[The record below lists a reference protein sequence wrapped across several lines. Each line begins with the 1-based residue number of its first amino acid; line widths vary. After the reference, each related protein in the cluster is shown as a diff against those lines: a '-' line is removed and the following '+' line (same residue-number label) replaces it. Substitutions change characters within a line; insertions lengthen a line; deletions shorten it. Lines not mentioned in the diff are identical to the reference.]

1 MSYAQYEA
9 GEVEKTTV
17 VALPPYEA
25 NVVTRFQR
33 TRTRERVTL
42 PANLSGAVVYLTAF
56 AALQQTPPTF
66 SISAPSL
73 IQGEGVAVAQIGQT
87 QPTQQPQQPQKT
99 QLQIQTYKL
108 TVGTNSTPVS
118 TTITQARRVTIL
130 ADSNNTG
137 VIWINTAFNS
147 QAGVG
152 FPLVAGAA
160 KDFGSPTLTDKYVNL
175 TNMYVVGT
183 ASTDTVEVAVEI

>member
-1 MSYAQYEA
+1 VSYAQYEA
-9 GEVEKTTV
+9 TEVKKTTV
-17 VALPPYEA
+17 VALPPSEA
-25 NVVTRFQR
+25 VVVTRFQR

-66 SISAPSL
+66 TFTTPTL
-73 IQGEGVAVAQIGQT
+73 VQGEGTPVAQIGQT
-87 QPTQQPQQPQKT
+87 QPQAQPTQAPKT

-108 TVGTNSTPVS
+108 AVGTNSTPVS
-118 TTITQARRVTIL
+118 TTVTQARRVTIL

-137 VIWINTAFNS
+137 VIWINTAPNS
-147 QAGVG
+147 PAGQG
-152 FPLVAGAA
+152 FPLIAGAA

-175 TNMYVVGT
+175 TSLYVIGT
-183 ASTDTVEVAVEI
+183 ASSDTIEVAVEI

>member
-9 GEVEKTTV
+9 AEVKKTTV
-17 VALPPYEA
+17 VALQPYEA
-25 NVVTRFQR
+25 VVVKRFQR

-42 PANLSGAVVYLTAF
+42 PANLSGAVVYLTSF

-66 SISAPSL
+66 TITTPTL
-73 IQGEGVAVAQIGQT
+73 VQGEGTPVAQIGQT
-87 QPTQQPQQPQKT
+87 QPQAQPQQPQKT

-108 TVGTNSTPVS
+108 LVGTTSTPVS

-137 VIWINTAFNS
+137 VIWISTAPNS
-147 QAGVG
+147 PAGQG
-152 FPLVAGAA
+152 FPLIAGAA

-175 TNMYVVGT
+175 TSLYVIGT
-183 ASTDTVEVAVEI
+183 ASSDTIEVAVEI

>member
-1 MSYAQYEA
+1 VSYAQYEA

-17 VALPPYEA
+17 VALPPSQA

-56 AALQQTPPTF
+56 AALQETPPTF
-66 SISAPSL
+66 TPSAPTL
-73 IQGEGVAVAQIGQT
+73 AQGEGVSVAQIGQT
-87 QPTQQPQQPQKT
+87 QPQPQQQQPQKT

-108 TVGTNSTPVS
+108 LVGTNSTPVS

-137 VIWINTAFNS
+137 VIWISTAFNS
-147 QAGVG
+147 PAGVG
-152 FPLVAGAA
+152 FPLIAGSA
-160 KDFGSPTLTDKYVNL
+160 KDFGSPTLEDKYVNL

-183 ASTDTVEVAVEI
+183 AAGDTVEVAVEI

>member
-1 MSYAQYEA
+1 VSYAQYEA
-9 GEVEKTTV
+9 AEVEKTTV
-17 VALPPYEA
+17 VALPPSQA

-66 SISAPSL
+66 TVTTPTLA
-73 IQGEGVAVAQIGQT
+73 QGEGISVAQLGQT
-87 QPTQQPQQPQKT
+87 QPTQQPTQPQKT

-108 TVGTNSTPVS
+108 TVGTNSTPLS

-152 FPLVAGAA
+152 FPLVAGSA
-160 KDFGSPTLTDKYVNL
+160 KDFGSPTLEDKYVNL

-183 ASTDTVEVAVEI
+183 ATGDTVEVAVEL

>member
-1 MSYAQYEA
+1 VSYAQYEA

-25 NVVTRFQR
+25 VVVTRFQR

-66 SISAPSL
+66 TFTTPTL
-73 IQGEGVAVAQIGQT
+73 TQGEGTPVAQLGQT
-87 QPTQQPQQPQKT
+87 QPQAQPTQAQKT

-108 TVGTNSTPVS
+108 LVGTNSTPVS

-130 ADSNNTG
+130 ADANNTG
-137 VIWINTAFNS
+137 VIWISTAQNTP
-147 QAGVG
+147 AGQG

-160 KDFGSPTLTDKYVNL
+160 KDFGSPTMTDKYVNL
-175 TNMYVVGT
+175 TSLYIIGT
-183 ASTDTVEVAVEI
+183 ASSDAVEVAVEI

>member
-1 MSYAQYEA
+1 VSYAQYEA
-9 GEVEKTTV
+9 VEVKKTTV
-17 VALPPYEA
+17 VALPPSQA

-42 PANLSGAVVYLTAF
+42 PANLSGTVVYLTAF

-66 SISAPSL
+66 TVSTPTLA
-73 IQGEGVAVAQIGQT
+73 QGEGVPVAQIGQT
-87 QPTQQPQQPQKT
+87 QPQAQPTQPQKT

-108 TVGTNSTPVS
+108 LVGTNSTPVS

-137 VIWINTAFNS
+137 VIWISTAPNTP
-147 QAGVG
+147 AGQG
-152 FPLVAGAA
+152 FPLIAGAA

-175 TNMYVVGT
+175 TSLYVIGT
-183 ASTDTVEVAVEI
+183 ASSDTIEVAVEI

>member
-9 GEVEKTTV
+9 TEVKKTTV
-17 VALPPYEA
+17 VALQPYEA
-25 NVVTRFQR
+25 VVVKRFQR

-66 SISAPSL
+66 TVSTPTL
-73 IQGEGVAVAQIGQT
+73 TQGEGVPVAQLGQT
-87 QPTQQPQQPQKT
+87 QPQAQPTQAPKT

-108 TVGTNSTPVS
+108 LVGTTSTPVS
-118 TTITQARRVTIL
+118 NIVTQARRVTIL

-137 VIWINTAFNS
+137 VIWINTAPNS
-147 QAGVG
+147 PAGVG
-152 FPLVAGAA
+152 FPLVAGSA

-175 TNMYVVGT
+175 TNLYVIGT
-183 ASTDTVEVAVEI
+183 ASSDTIEVAIEI

>member
-9 GEVEKTTV
+9 VEVKKTTV
-17 VALPPYEA
+17 VALPPNEA

-66 SISAPSL
+66 TFTTPTL
-73 IQGEGVAVAQIGQT
+73 TQGEGTPVAQIGQT
-87 QPTQQPQQPQKT
+87 QPQAQPQQPQKT

-108 TVGTNSTPVS
+108 LVGTTSTPVS
-118 TTITQARRVTIL
+118 TIVTQARRVTIL

-137 VIWINTAFNS
+137 VIWISTAPNTP
-147 QAGVG
+147 AGVG
-152 FPLVAGAA
+152 FPLIAGSA
-160 KDFGSPTLTDKYVNL
+160 KDFGSPAMTDKYVNPSNL
-175 TNMYVVGT
+175 YVIGT
-183 ASTDTVEVAVEI
+183 AASDTVEVAIEI

>member
-1 MSYAQYEA
+1 VSYAQYEA

-17 VALPPYEA
+17 VALPPSQA

-42 PANLSGAVVYLTAF
+42 PAALSGAVVYLTSF
-56 AALQQTPPTF
+56 AALQETPPTF
-66 SISAPSL
+66 TVTTPTL
-73 IQGEGVAVAQIGQT
+73 IQGEGVSVAQIGQT
-87 QPTQQPQQPQKT
+87 QPTQQPTQPQKT

-108 TVGTNSTPVS
+108 LVGTNSTPVS
-118 TTITQARRVTIL
+118 TTVTQARRVTIL

-147 QAGVG
+147 PAGAG
-152 FPLVAGAA
+152 FPLVAGSA
-160 KDFGSPTLTDKYVNL
+160 KDFGSPTLSDKYVNL

-183 ASTDTVEVAVEI
+183 AATDTVEVAVEL

>member
-9 GEVEKTTV
+9 AEVKKTTV
-17 VALPPYEA
+17 VALPPNEA

-66 SISAPSL
+66 TVSAPTL
-73 IQGEGVAVAQIGQT
+73 TQGEGVPVAQIGQA
-87 QPTQQPQQPQKT
+87 QPQAPAQQPQKT

-108 TVGTNSTPVS
+108 LVGTTSTPVS
-118 TTITQARRVTIL
+118 TTVTQARRITIL

-137 VIWINTAFNS
+137 VIWISTAFNS
-147 QAGVG
+147 PAGVG
-152 FPLVAGAA
+152 FPLIAGAA
-160 KDFGSPTLTDKYVNL
+160 KDFGSPAMTDKYVNP
-175 TNMYVVGT
+175 TNLFVIGT
-183 ASTDTVEVAVEI
+183 AAGDTVEIAIEI

>member
-9 GEVEKTTV
+9 AEVEKTTV
-17 VALPPYEA
+17 VALPPSQA

-42 PANLSGAVVYLTAF
+42 PANLSGAVVYLTSF

-66 SISAPSL
+66 TVTTPTLA
-73 IQGEGVAVAQIGQT
+73 QGEGISVAQLGQT
-87 QPTQQPQQPQKT
+87 QPTQQQQQVQKT

-108 TVGTNSTPVS
+108 LVGTNSTPVS

-147 QAGVG
+147 QAGQG

-160 KDFGSPTLTDKYVNL
+160 KDFGSPTMTDKYVNL
-175 TNMYVVGT
+175 TNLYVVGT

>member
-1 MSYAQYEA
+1 VSYAQYEA
-9 GEVEKTTV
+9 GEVKKTTV
-17 VALPPYEA
+17 VALPPSQA

-66 SISAPSL
+66 TVSTPTL
-73 IQGEGVAVAQIGQT
+73 VQGEGVPVAQLGQT
-87 QPTQQPQQPQKT
+87 QPTQQPTQPQKT

-118 TTITQARRVTIL
+118 TTISQARRVTIL

-137 VIWINTAFNS
+137 VIWISTAVNTP
-147 QAGVG
+147 AGQG
-152 FPLVAGAA
+152 FPLIAGSA

-175 TNMYVVGT
+175 TNLYVIGT

>member
-1 MSYAQYEA
+1 VSYAQYEA

-17 VALPPYEA
+17 VALPPSQA

-42 PANLSGAVVYLTAF
+42 PANLSGAVVYLTSF
-56 AALQQTPPTF
+56 AALQETPPTF
-66 SISAPSL
+66 TVTTPTLA
-73 IQGEGVAVAQIGQT
+73 QGEGISVAQLGQT
-87 QPTQQPQQPQKT
+87 QPTQQPTQPQKT

-108 TVGTNSTPVS
+108 LVGTNSTPVS

-130 ADSNNTG
+130 ADANNTG
-137 VIWINTAFNS
+137 VIWISTAFNS
-147 QAGVG
+147 PAGVG
-152 FPLVAGAA
+152 FPLIAGSA

-175 TNMYVVGT
+175 TNLYVVGT

>member
-1 MSYAQYEA
+1 VSYAQYEA
-9 GEVEKTTV
+9 AEVKKTTV
-17 VALPPYEA
+17 VALQPYEA
-25 NVVTRFQR
+25 VVVKRFQR

-42 PANLSGAVVYLTAF
+42 PANLSGAVVYLTSF

-66 SISAPSL
+66 TITTPTL
-73 IQGEGVAVAQIGQT
+73 VQGEGTPVAQIGQT
-87 QPTQQPQQPQKT
+87 QPQAQPQQPQKT

-108 TVGTNSTPVS
+108 LVGTTSTPVS

-137 VIWINTAFNS
+137 VIWISTAPNS
-147 QAGVG
+147 PAGQG
-152 FPLVAGAA
+152 FPLIAGAA

-175 TNMYVVGT
+175 TSLYVIGT
-183 ASTDTVEVAVEI
+183 ASSDTIEVAVEI

>member
-1 MSYAQYEA
+1 VSYAQYEA
-9 GEVEKTTV
+9 GEVKKTTV

-42 PANLSGAVVYLTAF
+42 PANLSGAVVYLTSF

-66 SISAPSL
+66 TVTAPTL
-73 IQGEGVAVAQIGQT
+73 TQGEGTPVAQLGQT
-87 QPTQQPQQPQKT
+87 QPQAQPTQAPKI

-118 TTITQARRVTIL
+118 TTVTQARRVTIL

-137 VIWINTAFNS
+137 VIWISTAVNTP
-147 QAGVG
+147 AGQG
-152 FPLVAGAA
+152 FPLIAGAA
-160 KDFGSPTLTDKYVNL
+160 KDFGAPEMTDKYVNPSNL
-175 TNMYVVGT
+175 YVVGT
-183 ASTDTVEVAVEI
+183 ASTDTIEVAIEI

>member
-1 MSYAQYEA
+1 VSYAQYEA
-9 GEVEKTTV
+9 TEVKKTTV
-17 VALPPYEA
+17 VALPPNEA

-66 SISAPSL
+66 SISAPTL
-73 IQGEGVAVAQIGQT
+73 AQGEGVPVAQIGQA
-87 QPTQQPQQPQKT
+87 QPQAPAQQPQKT

-108 TVGTNSTPVS
+108 LVGTNSTPVS
-118 TTITQARRVTIL
+118 TIVTQARRVTIL

-137 VIWINTAFNS
+137 VIWISTAPNS
-147 QAGVG
+147 PAGVG
-152 FPLVAGAA
+152 FPLVAGSA
-160 KDFGSPTLTDKYVNL
+160 KDFGSPAMTDKYVNPSNL
-175 TNMYVVGT
+175 YVVGT
-183 ASTDTVEVAVEI
+183 ASGDTVEVAIEI

>member
-9 GEVEKTTV
+9 TEVKKTTV
-17 VALPPYEA
+17 VALQPYEA

-42 PANLSGAVVYLTAF
+42 PANLSGAVVYLTSF

-66 SISAPSL
+66 AVTTPTL
-73 IQGEGVAVAQIGQT
+73 TQGEGVPVAQLGQT
-87 QPTQQPQQPQKT
+87 QPTQQPTQPQKT

-108 TVGTNSTPVS
+108 TVGTNSTPLS
-118 TTITQARRVTIL
+118 TTITQARRITIL

-137 VIWINTAFNS
+137 VIWISTSFNTP
-147 QAGVG
+147 AGAG
-152 FPLVAGAA
+152 FPLVAGSA
-160 KDFGSPTLTDKYVNL
+160 KDFGSPTLTDKYVNP
-175 TNMYVVGT
+175 TNLYVIGT
-183 ASTDTVEVAVEI
+183 ASSDTIEVAVEI

>member
-9 GEVEKTTV
+9 AEVEKTTV
-17 VALPPYEA
+17 VALPPSQA

-42 PANLSGAVVYLTAF
+42 PANLSGAVVYLTSF

-66 SISAPSL
+66 SVSAPTL
-73 IQGEGVAVAQIGQT
+73 TQGEGVPVAQLGQT
-87 QPTQQPQQPQKT
+87 QPTQQPTQPQKT

-108 TVGTNSTPVS
+108 TVGTTSTPVS
-118 TTITQARRVTIL
+118 TTITQARRITIL

-137 VIWINTAFNS
+137 VIWISTAPNTP
-147 QAGVG
+147 AGQG
-152 FPLVAGAA
+152 FPLVAGSA
-160 KDFGSPTLTDKYVNL
+160 KDFGSPTMTDKYVNP
-175 TNMYVVGT
+175 TNLYVVGT
-183 ASTDTVEVAVEI
+183 ATGDTIEVAVEI